1 MGIIKVVCGIIFKD
15 EKIFLCRR
23 NSKKTLAGYWE
34 FPGGKIE
41 SEEVAVD
48 ALSRELYEELGMK
61 VRIIEHFKTVVHH
74 YDTFTIE
81 LIAYV
86 CQFQEANYMLTDHIM
101 YEWVNKRELN
111 KWNLAP
117 ADIPIA
123 RAIVDG
129 EIDMHK

>member
-15 EKIFLCRR
+15 DKIFLCRR
-23 NSKKTLAGYWE
+23 NAKKSLAGYWE

-41 SEEVAVD
+41 LAEVAMD

-61 VRIIEHFKTVVHH
+61 VKIIKHFKTVVHQ
-74 YDTFTIE
+74 YDTFAIE
-81 LIAYV
+81 LMAYI
-86 CQFQEANYMLTDHIM
+86 CQFQEANYTLTDHDM
-101 YEWVNKRELN
+101 YEWVNKRDLN

-123 RAIVDG
+123 NAIING
-129 EIDMHK
+129 EIDAHK